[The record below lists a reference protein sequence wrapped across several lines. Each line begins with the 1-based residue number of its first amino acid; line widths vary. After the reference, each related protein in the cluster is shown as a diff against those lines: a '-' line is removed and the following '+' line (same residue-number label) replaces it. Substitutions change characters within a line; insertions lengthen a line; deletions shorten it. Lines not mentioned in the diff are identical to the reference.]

1 MSNKKTETIQIY
13 LNSKTANKFYDGYT
27 SNCEFSL
34 PHIILPRSK
43 LMYVS
48 IQSASIP
55 YSFYNVDGFN
65 DTLVYSVNGGSNIVI
80 TIPQGNYNTTS
91 LRNYLI
97 TAMTGFTISYSSLN
111 NTFTFTHSTNDFS
124 FKSSSTCMEIFGFEE
139 NIAHDSVSKILTSTS
154 CINLFTIR
162 NIYIQSNNLIL
173 SNINNA
179 TPNNSSILCSI
190 PLTTGQFS
198 IVTYFN
204 ANNVKSRIDSLRNF
218 SSLHISLT
226 DQDGDILDLNGCHF
240 SLTLQI
246 DIEF

>member
-1 MSNKKTETIQIY
+1 
-13 LNSKTANKFYDGYT
+13 
-27 SNCEFSL
+27 
-34 PHIILPRSK
+34 
-43 LMYVS
+43 
-48 IQSASIP
+48 
-55 YSFYNVDGFN
+55 
-65 DTLVYSVNGGSNIVI
+65 
-80 TIPQGNYNTTS
+80 
-91 LRNYLI
+91 
-97 TAMTGFTISYSSLN
+97 
-111 NTFTFTHSTNDFS
+111 
-124 FKSSSTCMEIFGFEE
+124 MEIFGFEE

-198 IVTYFN
+198 IVNYFN

-226 DQDGDILDLNGCHF
+226 DQDGDILDLNSCHF